1 MDTDSNKYQAIKQV
15 LQQHAEKVANE
26 MSKLFSEDDL
36 MELCEDNVIADIFQT
51 TFENNIGD

>member
-15 LQQHAEKVANE
+15 LQQHAEKVAKE
-26 MSKLFSEDDL
+26 MSELFSEDDL
-36 MELCEDNVIADIFQT
+36 AELCEDNVIADIFQT